1 MIGIIAAGGNSTRL
15 FPLTL
20 SRTKHLLPIY
30 GKPMIYY
37 PISNLMLM
45 NIKEIIIVTKQ
56 SDINDLKK
64 CLGNGRSLGIKI
76 YYVIQKEPKGVADV
90 LICAKKFI
98 KNNEVCLILGDNIFY
113 GSNFNNIIMK
123 SANNLDGGKIFL
135 YSVENPERY
144 GVVKINK
151 KNKKITSIIEKPKTK
166 KNRNAIT
173 GIYLFDKTI
182 TKHITNLKKSKRG
195 ELEIVDVLKNYN
207 KISKLKYEIL
217 DRGIVWIDA
226 GTTSNIF
233 RASEV
238 ISVIESR
245 TKFKIG
251 CIESV
256 AYEKKLI
263 SKNDFKKLIN
273 KIPDCEY
280 KAYLEELLD

>member
-45 NIKEIIIVTKQ
+45 DIKEIIIVTKK

-64 CLGNGRSLGIKI
+64 CLGNGRHLGIKI

-123 SANNLDGGKIFL
+123 SANKLDG
-135 YSVENPERY
+135 
-144 GVVKINK
+144 
-151 KNKKITSIIEKPKTK
+151 
-166 KNRNAIT
+166 
-173 GIYLFDKTI
+173 
-182 TKHITNLKKSKRG
+182 
-195 ELEIVDVLKNYN
+195 
-207 KISKLKYEIL
+207 
-217 DRGIVWIDA
+217 
-226 GTTSNIF
+226 
-233 RASEV
+233 
-238 ISVIESR
+238 
-245 TKFKIG
+245 
-251 CIESV
+251 
-256 AYEKKLI
+256 
-263 SKNDFKKLIN
+263 
-273 KIPDCEY
+273 
-280 KAYLEELLD
+280 